1 MPPMKKSRVRATLG
15 FSVHT
20 GWAAMIAV
28 AGAPRSPIVLD
39 RRRVEMMGN
48 DPDNPRF
55 VYHYAAKSL
64 ALPAAERF
72 VRKAIEQSRDNAVAA
87 LEAALAALGKENYD
101 VVASGVIVGNKPLQ
115 SALADILKSH
125 SLIHTAEGELFRLA
139 IKSASERLKIP
150 VTEIRVRDLEPQAAK
165 VLGISAAKIN
175 ERLDAIGRAA
185 GRPWSKDQKMS
196 LLAALVAAA
205 A

>member
-1 MPPMKKSRVRATLG
+1 MKRSLAPATLG

-28 AGAPRSPIVLD
+28 AGSPKSPIIVD
-39 RRRVEMMGN
+39 RRRVEMMGD

-55 VYHYAAKSL
+55 VYHYAAESL

-72 VRKAIEQSRDNAVAA
+72 VREAIEQSRDNAVAA
-87 LEAALAALGKENYD
+87 IEAARAELAKNSYEI
-101 VVASGVIVGNKPLQ
+101 VATGIIAGNKPFK
-115 SALADILKSH
+115 SPLADILKSH
-125 SLIHTAEGELFRLA
+125 SLIHTAEGELFRVA

-150 VTEIRVRDLEPQAAK
+150 VTEIRARDLEQEAAK
-165 VLGISAAKIN
+165 VLGISAAKVPD
-175 ERLDAIGRAA
+175 RLAAIGRAA
-185 GRPWSKDQKMS
+185 GRPWSKDQKTS

>member
-1 MPPMKKSRVRATLG
+1 MKKSLVRATFG

-28 AGAPRSPIVLD
+28 AGPPKSPVILD

-48 DPDNPRF
+48 EPTNPRF
-55 VYHYAAKSL
+55 VYHYAAESL

-72 VRKAIEQSRDNAVAA
+72 VRKAIEQSRDNALVA
-87 LEAALAALGKENYD
+87 LEAAIAELRKKDYD
-101 VVASGVIVGNKPLQ
+101 IVASGILVGNRPLEA
-115 SALADILKSH
+115 ALPDILKSH
-125 SLIHTAEGELFRLA
+125 SLIHTAEGELFRVA
-139 IKSASERLKIP
+139 VKRASERLKIP
-150 VTEIRVRDLEPQAAK
+150 VTEIRARDLEPQAAK
-165 VLGISAAKIN
+165 VLGISSAKVK

-185 GRPWSKDQKMS
+185 GRPWSKDQKTA
-196 LLAALVAAA
+196 LLAALVAASA